1 MKPEQWET
9 TMIPTANLTANDAT
23 RAFGAVMSFGFD
35 GQSSGFGGQYWYWFS
50 AGVPAAGS

>member
-1 MKPEQWET
+1 MT
-9 TMIPTANLTANDAT
+9 PTASLTANDPN

-35 GQSSGFGGQYWYWFS
+35 GQSFGFDGQSFGFDGQYWYWFS

>member
-1 MKPEQWET
+1 MT
-9 TMIPTANLTANDAT
+9 PTASLTANDPN

-35 GQSSGFGGQYWYWFS
+35 GQSFGFDGQYWYWFS